1 MKHKELYLL
10 QQEADQIQDT
20 KAKEI
25 IAKYQKIVFNILEEN
40 KILQEELLKDSYWD
54 EDLLT

>member
-10 QQEADQIQDT
+10 QQEADKIKDT

-25 IAKYQKIVFNILEEN
+25 IDKYQKIVFNILEEN
-40 KILQEELLKDSYWD
+40 KMLQEELLKDSYWD

>member
-10 QQEADQIQDT
+10 QQEADKIKDT

-40 KILQEELLKDSYWD
+40 KILKEELLKDSYGEND
-54 EDLLT
+54 FLT

>member
-10 QQEADQIQDT
+10 QQEADQIKDT

-40 KILQEELLKDSYWD
+40 KILKEELLKDSYWD
-54 EDLLT
+54 EDYLT